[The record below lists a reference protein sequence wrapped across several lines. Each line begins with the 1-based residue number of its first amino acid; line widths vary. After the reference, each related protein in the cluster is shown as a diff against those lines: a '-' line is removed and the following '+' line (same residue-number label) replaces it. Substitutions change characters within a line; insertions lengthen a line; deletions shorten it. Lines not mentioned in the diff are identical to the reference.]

1 MEKTFFYSTL
11 FEYGYS
17 SKEVQNWI
25 DNNNRY
31 NNKSWNFDTS
41 KLVNE
46 LL

>member
-25 DNNNRY
+25 DNTNC
-31 NNKSWNFDTS
+31 S
-41 KLVNE
+41 LVKYDRINGNCHVFII
-46 LL
+46 